1 MGDSDADQL
10 PLRHPAENP
19 MFILMVVLNFAIL
32 GVLICF
38 LVSTA
43 LIPPSLRDTNWEET
57 IRAIA
62 AVILLV
68 APGILLVRQ
77 IQRASIRG
85 TAVQLSRTQFPDLY
99 ASMDDFAATLRVE
112 PTPAVYLSY
121 GNGTSLLKIGQEIG
135 LSQSRV
141 SQIRSNCFERLRQ
154 AADTYLSQT
163 RA

>member
-1 MGDSDADQL
+1 MCNGLSLTSPAPEGHRTRKGIMGDSDAGQL

-32 GVLICF
+32 GVLIRF

-62 AVILLV
+62 AAILLV

-85 TAVQLSRTQFPDLY
+85 TA
-99 ASMDDFAATLRVE
+99 A
-112 PTPAVYLSY
+112 
-121 GNGTSLLKIGQEIG
+121 
-135 LSQSRV
+135 
-141 SQIRSNCFERLRQ
+141 
-154 AADTYLSQT
+154 
-163 RA
+163 